1 MKTKYITENIRDL
14 IYGFNN
20 KTINVDTN
28 GYISNDKVIYL
39 LDCISKG
46 YPVNSISINKA
57 NNTVVSGKYILIVLL
72 RCFAY
77 PSFLLD
83 IANFN
88 IYYDLIQKAFVVTEK
103 QNDTQIALYS
113 LIHTRDFF
121 DWQRKMGSEDN
132 FELMLNEYDR
142 ISSVFSKYDIQV
154 IELIGASEEDI
165 KAIKAILG

>member
-1 MKTKYITENIRDL
+1 
-14 IYGFNN
+14 
-20 KTINVDTN
+20 
-28 GYISNDKVIYL
+28 
-39 LDCISKG
+39 
-46 YPVNSISINKA
+46 
-57 NNTVVSGKYILIVLL
+57 VVSGNYILIVLL
-72 RCFAY
+72 RCFTH

-103 QNDTQIALYS
+103 PNDMQIALYS
-113 LIHTRDFF
+113 LIHIRDFF
-121 DWQRKMGSEDN
+121 DWQRKMGSKDN

-142 ISSVFSKYDIQV
+142 ISNVFSKYDIQV